1 MATTSIWSVK
11 GWLGKVVIY
20 VENPDKTENPAI
32 YKAAEPDTAN
42 TQGLGDVIKYAMR
55 EDKTSDEA
63 AVLQRFVS
71 GVNCLPATARDE
83 MLSVKRRYGKEHGVV
98 AYHGYQSFAPGEATP
113 EMAHEIGVKLAQA
126 LWGERFQVVVATH
139 LDKEHHLHNHF
150 VVNTVSFVDGKRYN
164 RTKGDYRQMQQESD
178 RLCREYGLSVIAN
191 PQHGRSKQY
200 GEWRAEQEGRPTWR
214 SIVKQAVDEAIAC
227 AMTER
232 QFFEALRKQGYE
244 IKLGKDI
251 SIRPPGKERFVRLT
265 RNFGEDYSLESI
277 NRRILTQRHP
287 RKPKPKPADKMVY
300 RLMGSLQ
307 TFKKLTGLRALYYQY
322 LYKMG
327 VLPKHRLSNKQIY
340 FLYREDIIKLDQ
352 ISKQARLLSVNKI
365 DTAEQLLSY
374 KSSLQSELIA
384 QSAQRRKLR
393 NKSRTVKDEAALLP
407 IKAQIKTLSGRIGVL
422 RKEVMLCDGISAR
435 SGIMREKMRTEA
447 AQVSERKERSDHE
460 PRRGSSRTNR

>member
-20 VENPDKTENPAI
+20 VQNPDKTENPAT

-42 TQGLGDVIKYAMR
+42 TQGLGDVIEYAMR
-55 EDKTSDEA
+55 EDKTSGEA
-63 AVLQRFVS
+63 AIMQRFVS

-83 MLSVKRRYGKEHGVV
+83 MLSVKRRYGKENGVV

-113 EMAHEIGVKLAQA
+113 EMAHEIGVKLAHA

-139 LDKEHHLHNHF
+139 LDKENHLHNHF
-150 VVNTVSFVDGKRYN
+150 VVNTVSFVDGKRYH
-164 RTKGDYRQMQQESD
+164 RTHCDYRQMQTESD
-178 RLCREYGLSVIAN
+178 KLCREYGLSVIEN

-200 GEWRAEQEGRPTWR
+200 GEWRAEQENRPTWR
-214 SIVKQAVDEAIAC
+214 SLVKQAVDDAISG

-251 SIRPPGKERFVRLT
+251 SIRPPGKERFVRLA
-265 RNFGEDYSLESI
+265 RNFGEGYTLDSI
-277 NRRILTQRHP
+277 RRRILNHNPVPLRSLPPPQR
-287 RKPKPKPADKMVY
+287 PKVY
-300 RLMGSLQ
+300 RLIGLLP
-307 TFKKLTGLRALYYQY
+307 TANKLTGLRALYYHY

-327 VLPKHRLSNKQIY
+327 VLLNNRLTNKQIY

-374 KSSLQSELIA
+374 KTSLQSELIA
-384 QSAQRRKLR
+384 QSAQRRKLQ
-393 NKSRTVKDEAALLP
+393 NKSRNVKDEAALLS
-407 IKAQIKTLSGRIGVL
+407 IKAEIKSLSGSIGVL
-422 RKEVMLCDGISAR
+422 RKEVTNYY
-435 SGIMREKMRTEA
+435 K
-447 AQVSERKERSDHE
+447 
-460 PRRGSSRTNR
+460 SSVF